1 MEYVPVASDGLD
13 STIVAAEG
21 NIESNDGVAS
31 LDQAQVLLGNVSL
44 GGGAIEE
51 ELDLL
56 EEARLLELVEL
67 GTEGL
72 GVDLL
77 GLGEEGHLYT
87 KHF

>member
-1 MEYVPVASDGLD
+1 MEYIPVASDGLD

-31 LDQAQVLLGNVSL
+31 LNQAQVLLGNVSL
-44 GGGAIEE
+44 GGGAVEE

-56 EEARLLELVEL
+56 EEAGLFELVEL
-67 GTEGL
+67 RTEGL

-87 KHF
+87 